1 MTILTWH
8 EKDKA
13 ISAAR
18 QTAYRLLREVPE
30 LSYSKPF
37 SDTVEQGETKTATKN
52 AHPTNLIIQ
61 GDNLAALKSL
71 LPFYAGQVKCI
82 FIDPPYNTKSAF
94 KHYDDNLEHSIW
106 LSLMY
111 PRLELLRELLSED
124 GSIWITLD
132 DNESHY
138 FKVMADEIFGR
149 KNFINQVSIRM
160 KEISGASGGGEDKK
174 LKKNIEYLLIYAK
187 DWEYF
192 GKFNDVREEEDLFD
206 YIADMRE
213 QGKSWKYTRVIEDFG
228 QKQHIRTIVDGKN
241 QEIKIYEHKNVVFT
255 PIKEIMN
262 RNNLS
267 EEEVY
272 LKYFDNIFRDTNAQ
286 SSIRTRIME
295 NTFDRNQSS
304 FFSIE
309 YLPVSGKNKDTL
321 TTVYYKGNN
330 CDQIAWLKDIAYKS
344 KNRLVR
350 LSKLGT
356 YWDGFPL
363 NNLTKEGNV
372 QFPNGKKPEELI
384 RRIIEL
390 STTKNDLILDCFLG
404 SGTTAAVA
412 HKMSRRYIG
421 IEMGEHAKTHIV
433 PRLKAVIDGEQG
445 GISKIVNWQG
455 GGSFCFCELGETVFD
470 EQGQINS
477 AVRFADLA
485 HHLWYMENRIP
496 FAVPNEYSPLLG
508 VYQEKAIYLLYNGIL
523 GDKRPNGGN
532 VLTQKI
538 LTTLPKIDEMVAKKI
553 NIIVYGEA
561 CRLSEQ
567 QLAEKNMVFKQIPY
581 DVSAR

>member
-1 MTILTWH
+1 MTILSWH
-8 EKDKA
+8 NKEDAVNATK
-13 ISAAR
+13 R
-18 QTAYRLLREVPE
+18 TAYRLLREVPQY
-30 LSYSKPF
+30 SYSGSLKNH
-37 SDTVEQGETKTATKN
+37 SEQAAMQMAAKN
-52 AHPTNLIIQ
+52 AHPTAENLIIQ
-61 GDNLAALKSL
+61 GDNLQALKSL

-82 FIDPPYNTKSAF
+82 FIDPPYNTKLAF
-94 KHYDDNLEHSIW
+94 KHYDDNLEHSLW

-149 KNFINQVSIRM
+149 KNFVANLIW
-160 KEISGASGGGEDKK
+160 EKK
-174 LKKNIEYLLIYAK
+174 RKPSYLGKIGKITDHLLCYAK
-187 DWEYF
+187 NKNKLQDLTYF
-192 GKFNDVREEEDLFD
+192 ETSGDETYPLYNAGNAREQLLFPPHSLKFIKHQDGLYQPTIFAKKTSTVKLVSELIIENQWNKNNVIIEGEWRYSQKSINEQLQNGDYYVVKSQDFRPRRVFERDAQKKKIHNLISRAHYDMATNEDSAAEHLKLFSENIAEDSFD
-206 YIADMRE
+206 YPKPE
-213 QGKSWKYTRVIEDFG
+213 
-228 QKQHIRTIVDGKN
+228 
-241 QEIKIYEHKNVVFT
+241 
-255 PIKEIMN
+255 
-262 RNNLS
+262 
-267 EEEVY
+267 
-272 LKYFDNIFRDTNAQ
+272 
-286 SSIRTRIME
+286 
-295 NTFDRNQSS
+295 
-304 FFSIE
+304 
-309 YLPVSGKNKDTL
+309 
-321 TTVYYKGNN
+321 
-330 CDQIAWLKDIAYKS
+330 
-344 KNRLVR
+344 
-350 LSKLGT
+350 KL
-356 YWDGFPL
+356 
-363 NNLTKEGNV
+363 V
-372 QFPNGKKPEELI
+372 QFILETATKP
-384 RRIIEL
+384 
-390 STTKNDLILDCFLG
+390 NDLVLDSFLG
-404 SGTTAAVA
+404 SGTTVAVA
-412 HKMSRRYIG
+412 HKMNRRYIG